1 MIRQYKL
8 LQTIFHNLSLVHS
21 VQSKSKS
28 LLKTGWD
35 GSGKGTVSTA
45 RYGNQTLFFTEQGSW
60 RTANGDNFRFT
71 NMYKWTLKKNSISVA
86 HLRQGLNHPVPLLEL
101 IPDGNALRSSK
112 PHICKQDKYFARLTT
127 KSPDL
132 SLVWDVIGPSK
143 NEHME
148 YLYFTDPNDNK

>member
-21 VQSKSKS
+21 VKSESKS
-28 LLKTGWD
+28 LLKTGWN
-35 GSGKGTVSTA
+35 GSGKGRVSTA
-45 RYGNQTLFFTEQGSW
+45 RHGNQSLLFTEQGSW

-71 NMYKWTLKKNSISVA
+71 NIYEWTLKKNSIALA

-101 IPDGNALRSSK
+101 IPEGNALRSTK
-112 PHICKQDKYFARLTT
+112 PHICKQDKYFARLTPR
-127 KSPDL
+127 SLDL
-132 SLVWDVIGPSK
+132 SLVWEVIGPSK

-148 YLYFTDPNDNK
+148 YLYITGPNA

>member
-1 MIRQYKL
+1 MMRQYKL

-28 LLKTGWD
+28 LLKTGWN
-35 GSGKGTVSTA
+35 GNGKGTVSTV
-45 RYGNQTLFFTEQGSW
+45 RHGYQTLLFTEQGSW

-71 NMYKWTLKKNSISVA
+71 NMYKWTLKKNSIAVA
-86 HLRQGLNHPVPLLEL
+86 HLRQGLSHPVPLLEL

-127 KSPDL
+127 KSLDL
-132 SLVWDVIGPSK
+132 SLVWKVMGPKK

-148 YLYFTDPNDNK
+148 YLYMTDPNDNK